1 MASPSEAVRLLI
13 LDRDGV
19 INEDSPDYVK
29 SPDEWIPLDG
39 SLEAIAALNRAGFT
53 IAVASNQSGLARGYF
68 DRDTLDAMHTKFRD
82 LLVEAGGRVDRIEI
96 CPHGPDDGCDIHA
109 VVNDQQP
116 ICLVR
121 QFPKLCGHR
130 KKAVDAADVIVVG
143 DSRRDL
149 EAAVTAGARP
159 VLVRTGN
166 GTKTESTLDGPLAS
180 TPVFDSLAALA
191 AYIEAQ

>member
-1 MASPSEAVRLLI
+1 VASPSEAVRLLI

-19 INEDSPDYVK
+19 INQDSPDYVK

-68 DRDTLDAMHTKFRD
+68 DRDTLEAMHTKFRD

-96 CPHGPDDGCDIHA
+96 CPHGPDDGCDCRKPLPGLI
-109 VVNDQQP
+109 NR
-116 ICLVR
+116 LVE
-121 QFPKLCGHR
+121 HY
-130 KKAVDAADVIVVG
+130 AVDAADVIVVG

-166 GTKTESTLDGPLAS
+166 GMKTESTLDGPLAK